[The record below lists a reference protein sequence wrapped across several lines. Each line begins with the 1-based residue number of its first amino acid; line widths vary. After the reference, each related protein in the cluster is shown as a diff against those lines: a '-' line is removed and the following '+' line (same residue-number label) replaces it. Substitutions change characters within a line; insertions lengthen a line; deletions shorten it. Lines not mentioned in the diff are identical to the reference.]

1 MLRIV
6 TMGVAGCGKSTTGAA
21 LARHLGLTFFE
32 GDTLHSPDSRAKM
45 AAGQPLTDA
54 DRLPWLHRVA
64 AVLHDRAPVV
74 VACSALRRSYRD
86 ILRQGAGGPVVFL
99 HLTGPREVLAAR
111 LTGRAGHF
119 FPASLMDSQLATL
132 EPPGPD
138 ETALPLQFDQ
148 PVAAQVAQ
156 AAQWLSARGFT

>member
-21 LARHLGLTFFE
+21 LARHLGVSFFE
-32 GDTLHSPDSRAKM
+32 GDTLHSPESRARM

-64 AVLHDRAPVV
+64 AVLQDRAPVV

-99 HLTGPREVLAAR
+99 HITGPQEVLAAR
-111 LTGRAGHF
+111 LAARTDHF

-132 EPPGPD
+132 EPPDPD
-138 ETALPLQFDQ
+138 ETALALRFDQ
-148 PVAAQVAQ
+148 PLAAQVAQ
-156 AAQWLSARGFT
+156 AAQWLSARGLS